1 MLLLGPM
8 GSGKRLQAALLAQKY
23 GLVSGECPQLPRF
36 QNLPLPLALP
46 SAPAWWGW

>member
-1 MLLLGPM
+1 M

-46 SAPAWWGW
+46 SAPA